1 MRRVQLFIAASLDG
15 FIASPD
21 GDIGWLFMDAD
32 YGYTHF
38 YAEVDTV
45 ILGRKTYDLCL
56 TFHQWPYLGKEG
68 IVVSRSLAGKRN
80 HQARFVDTPPAELVR
95 QLRQL
100 PGKHLWLVGGGQ
112 LVRDFLAADLIDD
125 FILSIHPVVLGG
137 GIPLFLRQLHPTWL
151 KLANCQSFES
161 GLVQIHY
168 RREREH

>member
-15 FIASPD
+15 YIAGQG

-38 YAEVDTV
+38 FAGVDTV

-56 TFHQWPYLGKEG
+56 TFHQWPYLGKEA
-68 IVVSRSLAGKRN
+68 IVLSRTLAGKRTD
-80 HQARFVDTPPAELVR
+80 HARFTDTSAAELVR
-95 QLRQL
+95 QLRMV
-100 PGKHLWLVGGGQ
+100 PGKDLWLVGGGQ
-112 LVRDFLAADLIDD
+112 VTRDFLAADLIDD
-125 FILSIHPVVLGG
+125 YIVSIHPVILGG
-137 GIPLFLRQLHPTWL
+137 GIPLFLPQVRSTWL
-151 KLANCQSFES
+151 KLVACRTFDS